1 MIKMKKLLEEK
12 VDISDISWNH
22 QKLLKV
28 GGDYIHKTRDGKLW
42 YELQDDINKSKNRTL
57 IKYFK
62 EYEKAR
68 LKLSQAGS
76 MLTRAFIV
84 GRVSMDIIT
93 VDIGDKDIKVGD
105 AYKSTSHIGLW
116 LLLYIE
122 KNQEVEL
129 LL

>member
-1 MIKMKKLLEEK
+1 MIKLKKILEEK

-62 EYEKAR
+62 EYDKAR
-68 LKLSQAGS
+68 LKLQHAGA
-76 MLTRAFIV
+76 MLTRAFN
-84 GRVSMDIIT
+84 
-93 VDIGDKDIKVGD
+93 
-105 AYKSTSHIGLW
+105 L
-116 LLLYIE
+116 E
-122 KNQEVEL
+122 KK
-129 LL
+129 

>member
-1 MIKMKKLLEEK
+1 MIKLKKILEEK

-62 EYEKAR
+62 EYDKAR
-68 LKLSQAGS
+68 LKLQHAGA
-76 MLTRAFIV
+76 MLTRAFN
-84 GRVSMDIIT
+84 M
-93 VDIGDKDIKVGD
+93 
-105 AYKSTSHIGLW
+105 
-116 LLLYIE
+116 E
-122 KNQEVEL
+122 KR
-129 LL
+129 